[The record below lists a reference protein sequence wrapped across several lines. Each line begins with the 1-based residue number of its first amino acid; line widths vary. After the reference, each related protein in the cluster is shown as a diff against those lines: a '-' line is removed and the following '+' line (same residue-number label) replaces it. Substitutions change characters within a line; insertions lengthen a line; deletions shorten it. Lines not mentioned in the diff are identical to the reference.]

1 MAKVLS
7 IVNQKGGV
15 GKTTTAVTLGHGL
28 AMAGKRVLLVD
39 LDSQGNVADALGMDK
54 TDALYRFLTD
64 RVGDEAIA
72 HSGREHG
79 RERLDVILSNKTTL
93 KAKHRLVEMN
103 FREYQL
109 KRALSDVGDAYD
121 AIILDIAP
129 GTDIL
134 QISALVAADV
144 FLIPVALGHLAVV
157 GAADALGTVAS
168 LKEVGAFSGTF
179 LGVLPTMWER
189 TTKESHEQFNILAQQ
204 FGHMVWP
211 PIPLDV
217 KAREA
222 PGFGQTLWEYA
233 PKTRAL
239 TGVELRSGKRVGGYA
254 EVLARL
260 LKEIPW

>member
-15 GKTTTAVTLGHGL
+15 GKTTTAVTLGHGM
-28 AMAGKRVLLVD
+28 AVAGKRVLLVD
-39 LDSQGNVADALGMDK
+39 LDSQGNVADALGLDK

-64 RVGDEAIA
+64 RVGDGAITS
-72 HSGREHG
+72 SGRD
-79 RERLDVILSNKTTL
+79 RLDVILSDKTTL
-93 KAKHRLVEMN
+93 RAKHRLVEMN

-109 KRALSDVGDAYD
+109 KRALDSVGDAYD

-204 FGHMVWP
+204 FGTMVWP

-239 TGVELRSGKRVGGYA
+239 TGVELRSGKCVGGYA
-254 EVLARL
+254 EVLARMM
-260 LKEIPW
+260 KEVAW